1 MYCKLTTY
9 NKMNVCSEGFKNP
22 RYVVDLQEIT
32 PPPPDSLN
40 TTIADTAFILERQQ
54 LLEPF
59 VVSVLFI

>member
-9 NKMNVCSEGFKNP
+9 NKINVCGEGLKNP
-22 RYVVDLQEIT
+22 RYIVDLQGIT
-32 PPPPDSLN
+32 PPDSLS

-54 LLEPF
+54 LPEPF

>member
-22 RYVVDLQEIT
+22 RYVVDLQAIT
-32 PPPPDSLN
+32 PPDSLN

-54 LLEPF
+54 LPEPF

>member
-1 MYCKLTTY
+1 
-9 NKMNVCSEGFKNP
+9 MNVCSEGFENP

-32 PPPPDSLN
+32 PPDSLN

-54 LLEPF
+54 LPEPF